1 MLPAAVAPRPNRPAT
16 GQPTITGVARVGETL
31 TADTSSIADADGLD
45 NAGFVYQWL
54 TDDAEIQNATGSSYI
69 LANAD
74 EGITVKV
81 RISFTDDAGNQETLT
96 SAATD
101 AVSAATQPNDPATG
115 APAITGTVQ
124 VGETLTAGTTAIADE
139 DGLTNVSYTYQW
151 LADDT
156 AIQGATSAEAPSSQ
170 GEKTSGKMSAV
181 LGGMGE
187 VDEEETTE
195 DAINKLMESR
205 KLLTNASY
213 FAFTATPKNQT
224 LEIFGESAPE
234 GEVTKHKP
242 FHVYSMKQ
250 AIQEGFIM
258 DVLKSYTPVD
268 SYYRLIKTVDADPE
282 FDAKRAR
289 RKLRRLVENHE
300 HAIRLKAEIMTD
312 HFLEQ
317 VIGLQKMRGHARAMV
332 VTGSIQRAITYYH
345 AIRDYLAELKSPYQA
360 IVAFLASTSSVG
372 PR

>member
-156 AIQGATSAEAPSSQ
+156 AIQGATLSCILLHGQPA
-170 GEKTSGKMSAV
+170 AV
-181 LGGMGE
+181 
-187 VDEEETTE
+187 
-195 DAINKLMESR
+195 S
-205 KLLTNASY
+205 
-213 FAFTATPKNQT
+213 
-224 LEIFGESAPE
+224 
-234 GEVTKHKP
+234 
-242 FHVYSMKQ
+242 
-250 AIQEGFIM
+250 
-258 DVLKSYTPVD
+258 
-268 SYYRLIKTVDADPE
+268 
-282 FDAKRAR
+282 
-289 RKLRRLVENHE
+289 
-300 HAIRLKAEIMTD
+300 
-312 HFLEQ
+312 
-317 VIGLQKMRGHARAMV
+317 
-332 VTGSIQRAITYYH
+332 
-345 AIRDYLAELKSPYQA
+345 
-360 IVAFLASTSSVG
+360 G
-372 PR
+372 PRYADHSTQTRGNKGSFAKTTMSRLLERSSINSWTRRM